1 MPFEVVGT
9 GMLARAFVSDAEI
22 GRDAIICAAGVADS
36 QSSDAS
42 AFHRERELLRKL
54 IHRSRANDLTL
65 VYFSGA
71 PVYGRVAGIRLETT
85 QVVPETPYGRHKL
98 ACERLLAESGV
109 RYLVLRLPNIVGP
122 TGNPNQL
129 IPSLVA
135 QVAEGS
141 VVVMAGATRDLLDVD
156 DLVAVVGAL
165 LGRGVADA
173 VLNLAS
179 GVSTPVLRLTEDI
192 GAILGVSPSIRSA
205 AGGDRQEFSTAL
217 VRGLLPDYPRFE
229 QDYPARVLIRRVP
242 SILRSLQE
250 RAVL

>member
-1 MPFEVVGT
+1 VLGRAGVP
-9 GMLARAFVSDAEI
+9 ARA
-22 GRDAIICAAGVADS
+22 RPAAVPR
-36 QSSDAS
+36 SSRP
-42 AFHRERELLRKL
+42 RERLG
-54 IHRSRANDLTL
+54 L

-71 PVYGRVAGIRLETT
+71 PVYGRATGIRVETSR
-85 QVVPETPYGRHKL
+85 VAPETPYGRHKL
-98 ACERLLAESGV
+98 ECERLVADSGA

-156 DLVAVVGAL
+156 DLEAIVRGL
-165 LGRGVADA
+165 LGLGAADA
-173 VLNLAS
+173 ILNVAS
-179 GVSTPVLRLTEDI
+179 GISTPVLRLTDDI
-192 GAILGVSPSIRSA
+192 AAILGVSPSILSVE
-205 AGGDRQEFSTAL
+205 GGEGQDFSTAL
-217 VRGLLPDYPRFE
+217 VRGLLPEYPRFE
-229 QDYPARVLIRRVP
+229 HDYPARVLARRVP